1 MKILG
6 ISCSPRENGNT
17 MTLMKKALEGAKND
31 GAEVELFSAAGKDI
45 RPCDSCRAC
54 GKTGKCVVKDDVTPL
69 QEKML
74 AADGIIYG
82 APVYYYNMAAQ
93 AKCIMD
99 RSTALQVPGRT
110 LANKVGGVIAVA
122 GSLGL
127 VDAVKDFCF
136 YFCARRMLMAN
147 YVAAYGLNPE
157 EMPKMEKCMQAAY
170 DLGRV
175 TAALVKMNFRYPLDL
190 MGRSI
195 AYGTHT
201 K

>member
-1 MKILG
+1 MKILA

-17 MTLMKKALEGAKND
+17 VALLNTALEGAKED
-31 GAEVELFSAAGKDI
+31 GAEVELWSAAGKDI
-45 RPCDSCRAC
+45 RPCDACRAC
-54 GKTGKCVVKDDVTPL
+54 GKTGRCVVKDDVTPL

-74 AADGIIYG
+74 AAEGIIYG
-82 APVYYYNMAAQ
+82 APVYFYSMAAQ
-93 AKCIMD
+93 AKAIMD
-99 RSTALQVPGRT
+99 RTTALQVPGRT
-110 LANKVGGVIAVA
+110 LANKVGGVVAVA
-122 GSLGL
+122 GSFGL

-136 YFCARRMLMAN
+136 YFFSRRMIMAN
-147 YVAAYGLNPE
+147 YVAAYGLNPD
-157 EMPKMEKCMQAAY
+157 EMQKMEKCLQAAH

-175 TAALVKMNFRYPLDL
+175 VVSLIKMNFKYPIDL